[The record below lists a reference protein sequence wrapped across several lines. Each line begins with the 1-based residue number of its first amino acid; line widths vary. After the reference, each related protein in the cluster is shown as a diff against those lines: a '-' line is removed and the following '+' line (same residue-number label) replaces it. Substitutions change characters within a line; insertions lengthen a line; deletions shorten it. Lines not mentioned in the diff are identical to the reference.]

1 MAETTTK
8 PDAKPVSKPKE
19 KKALSASPTT
29 ARLKAQYNEILRAEL
44 VKELG
49 LKSISE
55 APKLTKIVVNIG
67 LGKAKDDKK
76 LLDIASILN

>member
-55 APKLTKIVVNIG
+55 APNPGEAARDLSEQITRAITLKSRFV
-67 LGKAKDDKK
+67 
-76 LLDIASILN
+76 